1 MREKGGNGKMRLVMR
16 RMKRSVRRVLR
27 DRRGFTLVEMLIVLA
42 IIGILA
48 AIAVPNL
55 AGMTAAA
62 KRKACEANRKTL
74 EAAAG
79 MYYVDNNEQWP
90 EGGESTTWID
100 ALVDGRYLDKPI
112 TCPLGGTYEIDE
124 NGKVSCSKCSPP
136 SSEP

>member
-1 MREKGGNGKMRLVMR
+1 MRLVMR
-16 RMKRSVRRVLR
+16 RVKGSVRRILR

-62 KRKACEANRKTL
+62 KKRACEANRKTL

-79 MYYVDNNEQWP
+79 MYYVDTGKWPVNTEGNLDQTLLKEYLSEEVKCP
-90 EGGESTTWID
+90 EGGAYSID
-100 ALVDGRYLDKPI
+100 TD
-112 TCPLGGTYEIDE
+112 T
-124 NGKVSCSKCSPP
+124 GKVSCEKHP
-136 SSEP
+136 ETEQ